1 MKADEERQPR
11 EDRPLAQRA
20 EQLCGQHLEKLHYYC
35 KDDQRILC
43 VTLSG
48 VPGAQAP
55 RCCSAGEGCAALS
68 GKILNHLKILKG
80 DRDRIQN
87 FQSTGEDEIQAL
99 LAKFQ
104 SHKQGRAAVF
114 AQGHQFL
121 RERGQCLLEWLEGT
135 ERQLTGGRNSHLAK
149 GSAEV
154 IRLETLISELEKK
167 ARQPALELLQ
177 DPSDITSRYPQK
189 KFWIEKPVSPAI
201 RKRMEEFSDKCLCL
215 EKGLRGFHGKLMRD
229 LEYKT
234 MRSILNSRPAN
245 GYLAVSPDGKSMVF
259 TGLWLN
265 KCQRGQQFD
274 LEPGVLGSKGFTWGR
289 VYWEVKV
296 DRIWWEAEE
305 EEETMR
311 YRVGSRGVFGSNNL
325 GGFTGITDGYHSP
338 GYREENE
345 ELEEERSQE
354 NRIWPKFC
362 LVGVARESVVR
373 RGFLNFT
380 PEEGSGLCSCPQLG
394 CLYAAAR
401 GPSRSCPTAP
411 GRLELLWIMMVGR

>member
-1 MKADEERQPR
+1 MRRDNPGRTDHSRRERSSCAGSIWRSCITTARMTSGYCVSRCR
-11 EDRPLAQRA
+11 ESREHRHHAAAL
-20 EQLCGQHLEKLHYYC
+20 LEKA
-35 KDDQRILC
+35 
-43 VTLSG
+43 
-48 VPGAQAP
+48 AQP
-55 RCCSAGEGCAALS
+55 YR
-68 GKILNHLKILKG
+68 
-80 DRDRIQN
+80 
-87 FQSTGEDEIQAL
+87 
-99 LAKFQ
+99 AKFQ
-104 SHKQGRAAVF
+104 SYKQGRAAVF

-215 EKGLRGFHGKLMRD
+215 GKGLRGFHGKLMRD